1 MREKNKLHKTTIGG
15 QAVIEGVMMKGPL
28 TSAMAVRTPEND
40 IHIETWETSKT
51 KVQLHKKIPFIR
63 GIFNFF
69 DMLVG
74 GYKCLMKSAEI
85 AGFEEEQPSKF
96 EQWLANKLG
105 DKFPKVI
112 AYLSLVLSMLLAM
125 GLFMLLPS
133 FLVSLLKGVITN
145 SILLSLI
152 EGIVKIGIFILY
164 LYLVSKVP
172 DVKRVFEY
180 HGAEHKTISCYESEE
195 ELTVENVRRHTRFHP
210 RCGTSFLLIVLV
222 ISVVLFSL
230 ISWDN
235 VFIRVGLKLLLMPL
249 VVGIS
254 YEIIKLTG
262 RYDNMLTRLI
272 AKPGMALQNFT
283 TKEPDDT
290 QLEVAIAAIKPTIP
304 QDKTLDKW

>member
-1 MREKNKLHKTTIGG
+1 MSEKNKIHKTNIGG
-15 QAVIEGVMMKGPL
+15 QAVIEGVMMKGPVM
-28 TSAMAVRTPEND
+28 SAMAVRTTEND
-40 IHIETWETSKT
+40 IHVETWETSKA
-51 KVQLHKKIPFIR
+51 KIQWHKKVPFVR

-69 DMLVG
+69 DMLIG

-85 AGFEEEQPSKF
+85 AGIEEEEPGKF
-96 EQWLANKLG
+96 EQWLVDKLG
-105 DKFPKVI
+105 DKFPKFVT
-112 AYLSLVLSMLLAM
+112 YLSLILSMVLAM

-133 FLVSLLKGVITN
+133 FLVSLLKDVIEN
-145 SILLSLI
+145 QIILSLI
-152 EGIVKIGIFILY
+152 EGVVKIGIFILY

-180 HGAEHKTISCYESEE
+180 HGAEHKTISCYESGEA
-195 ELTVENVRRHTRFHP
+195 LTVENAKKHTRFHP

-222 ISVVLFSL
+222 ISVILFSV

-235 VFIRVGLKLLLMPL
+235 VFIRVALKLLLMPL

-254 YEIIKLTG
+254 YEIIKITG
-262 RYDNMLTRLI
+262 RYDNVLTRLI

-283 TKEPDDT
+283 TKEPDAT

-304 QDKTLDKW
+304 EDKALDRW